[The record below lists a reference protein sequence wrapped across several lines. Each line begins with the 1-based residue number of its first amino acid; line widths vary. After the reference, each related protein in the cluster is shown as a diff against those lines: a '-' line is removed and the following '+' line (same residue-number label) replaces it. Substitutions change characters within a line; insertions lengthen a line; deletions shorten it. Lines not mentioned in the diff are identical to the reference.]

1 MDRIKSRFV
10 ISRGFCASSVSFVRA
25 SLLSVLLILSLSV
38 GAIAKDKKAET
49 EDETS
54 EKAPAAEKKSTAP
67 AEFDI
72 PVPAGVPVKGI
83 KIPYYSEDGNTL
95 LMTFDAEVARRV
107 DDENIEMENLKI
119 DGKSDDGS
127 KFTVALPQSVFNLE
141 TRILTGNNGV
151 VIARDD
157 FEITGQ
163 SAEFHAKTRFGKVIG
178 DVKMIILNTDNLE

>member
-1 MDRIKSRFV
+1 V